1 MRSLTT
7 RTPHTIVIPIALALM
22 ALLLAASTSCSSNKA
37 TAENQP
43 AAPTATA
50 ITIQVTV
57 APTPTEVPEPT
68 ATPEPEISEDEQA
81 VLAIYN
87 EANEVFLAKDFDR
100 FGEKCHPNF
109 LEANPR
115 TVEEKEKSY
124 NQIMGLGGMTPQN
137 IGFGEPKITL
147 MMGGLTAM
155 VEYSIQRDGED
166 RYPWAEFYTKYE
178 EGWYAD
184 CV

>member
-1 MRSLTT
+1 MHTPVT
-7 RTPHTIVIPIALALM
+7 RKSKNITFTMAVALF
-22 ALLLAASTSCSSNKA
+22 ALLLTATASCSSDKA
-37 TAENQP
+37 TADIQP
-43 AAPTATA
+43 PAPTATP

-68 ATPEPEISEDEQA
+68 PTPKPERSEDEQTI
-81 VLAIYN
+81 LDMFN
-87 EANEVFLAKDFDR
+87 EGNKVFLAKDFDR
-100 FGEKCHPNF
+100 FGEKCHPDF

-124 NQIMGLGGMTPQN
+124 NQIMGLGGMTSQN
-137 IGFGEPKITL
+137 IGFSDPKITL

-166 RYPWAEFYTKYE
+166 KYPWAEFYTKYDDI
-178 EGWYAD
+178 WYAD
-184 CV
+184 CS